1 MVGVPER
8 DGSSTLAVSNCLK
21 PWKPRNLRDSEA
33 TLNGLVNPTG
43 AATSFHFEYGTT
55 IDYGSVRPV
64 PDVSVGEGGDA
75 MSESTKVSGLQP
87 GTLYHFRIVAT
98 NVAGTSYGPDRTFVT
113 LTGPR
118 PVVGPG
124 SQQAFYYRGTDGAL
138 WQGIWSGS
146 QWQFFNLGGSVA
158 GNPSPV
164 LGPNSQQAVY
174 YRGTDGAVWQAIF
187 NTTLFQWETFR
198 LFSVARQ
205 PGTPSPSSAPAV
217 SRPST
222 TEAPTGR
229 SGRGSGSGSQWQYFN
244 LFGSVA
250 GNPSPVLGPNSQ
262 QAVYYRGT
270 DGAVWQAIF
279 NTTLFQWETFRLGGS
294 PAGDPCCCRR
304 PRQSAGLLLP
314 RHRRGAL
321 AGDLERQPVAVLQP
335 RRLGCR

>member
-1 MVGVPER
+1 MVLQL
-8 DGSSTLAVSNCLK
+8 TTAVCDLFPTSASAK
-21 PWKPRNLRDSEA
+21 VKRNA
-33 TLNGLVNPTG
+33 
-43 AATSFHFEYGTT
+43 
-55 IDYGSVRPV
+55 
-64 PDVSVGEGGDA
+64 
-75 MSESTKVSGLQP
+75 ESTKVSGLQP

-124 SQQAFYYRGTDGAL
+124 SFSLLLPRHRRAL

-164 LGPNSQQAVY
+164 LGP
-174 YRGTDGAVWQAIF
+174 D
-187 NTTLFQWETFR
+187 
-198 LFSVARQ
+198 
-205 PGTPSPSSAPAV
+205 
-217 SRPST
+217 
-222 TEAPTGR
+222 
-229 SGRGSGSGSQWQYFN
+229 
-244 LFGSVA
+244 
-250 GNPSPVLGPNSQ
+250 SQ

-294 PAGDPCCCRR
+294 PAGDPVAVVGPGSQQAFYYR
-304 PRQSAGLLLP
+304 GTD
-314 RHRRGAL
+314 GAL
-321 AGDLERQPVAVLQP
+321 WQGIWSQRVAVLQP